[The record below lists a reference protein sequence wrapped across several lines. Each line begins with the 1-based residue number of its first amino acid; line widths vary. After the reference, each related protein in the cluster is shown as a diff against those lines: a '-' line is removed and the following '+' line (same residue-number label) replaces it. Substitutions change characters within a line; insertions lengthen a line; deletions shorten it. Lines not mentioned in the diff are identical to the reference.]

1 MEFSNKNK
9 KKKNNSKN
17 NSSHSSGNNSNI
29 SDENKNSL
37 NNSGNINIEKNT
49 NNNINIESSNQNKQP
64 SSSDASKE
72 KLNQL
77 KNLKYIFPFLNEGQ
91 YPGKNEDKTIKKYSI
106 SEYNDIVSSIN
117 KNKSPLNKNKYEED
131 ILEGKVNIIDKVIQK
146 HMPSSNDSKVISI
159 HPGLTSLSLKIDKN
173 FNMMNDIG
181 YRLPN
186 LIELNLQGS
195 EIESIMDIGTS
206 FNKLEKLNVSGCG
219 LTDLSGIICFQNL
232 KELNA
237 SNNKITDLIDIEM
250 CEELKVIDLS
260 NNLLTDDNNLLF
272 LNSCPNLQKVILT
285 GNKFSS
291 FNRDLLDKNIQLI
304 IKYIYNN

>member
-37 NNSGNINIEKNT
+37 NNSGNINKEKNT
-49 NNNINIESSNQNKQP
+49 NNNINIESSNQNKLP

-91 YPGKNEDKTIKKYSI
+91 FAGKNEDKTIKKYSI

-291 FNRDLLDKNIQLI
+291 FNRDLLDKNIQLVI
-304 IKYIYNN
+304 

>member
-1 MEFSNKNK
+1 MQKSNKTK
-9 KKKNNSKN
+9 KKKNDSKN
-17 NSSHSSGNNSNI
+17 NSSHSSSNNSNI

-37 NNSGNINIEKNT
+37 NNSGNINKEKS
-49 NNNINIESSNQNKQP
+49 NNNNLNIDSTTQNKINTTDNSQ
-64 SSSDASKE
+64 E

-77 KNLKYIFPFLNEGQ
+77 KNLKYIFPFLSEGQ
-91 YPGKNEDKTIKKYSI
+91 FDIKSENDKIKKYSK
-106 SEYNDIVSSIN
+106 SEYSNIVTSINKNESSIN
-117 KNKSPLNKNKYEED
+117 KNKDED
-131 ILEGKVNIIDKVIQK
+131 EILEGKINIIDKVIQK
-146 HMPSSNDSKVISI
+146 HVPVSNDSKVITI
-159 HPGLTSLSLKIDKN
+159 NPGLTSLSLVIDKN

-195 EIESIMDIGTS
+195 NIESIMDIGTS

-219 LTDLSGIICFQNL
+219 LNDLSGIICFRNL

-237 SNNKITDLIDIEM
+237 SNNKITDLLDIEM

-260 NNLLTDDNNLLF
+260 NNLISDENNLLF
-272 LNSCPNLQKVILT
+272 LNSCPNLRKVILT
-285 GNKFSS
+285 GNKLKT

-304 IKYIYNN
+304 I

>member
-1 MEFSNKNK
+1 MQKSIKTK
-9 KKKNNSKN
+9 KKKNDSKN
-17 NSSHSSGNNSNI
+17 NSSHSSSNNSHNSNI
-29 SDENKNSL
+29 SNENKNSL
-37 NNSGNINIEKNT
+37 NNSGNNNKEKNI
-49 NNNINIESSNQNKQP
+49 NNNINQNIQIQENKQQNQN
-64 SSSDASKE
+64 E
-72 KLNQL
+72 VKLNQL
-77 KNLKYIFPFLNEGQ
+77 KNLKYIFPFLNEGLNQ
-91 YPGKNEDKTIKKYSI
+91 KDDDKNKNYSI
-106 SEYNDIVSSIN
+106 SEYNKIVSSIN
-117 KNKSPLNKNKYEED
+117 KNKSLTSTNKYEEG
-131 ILEGKVNIIDKVIQK
+131 ILEGKINIIDKVIQK
-146 HMPSSNDSKVISI
+146 HMPVSNDSKVISI

-250 CEELKVIDLS
+250 CEELKIIDLS
-260 NNLLTDDNNLLF
+260 NNLITDENNLLF

-285 GNKFSS
+285 GNKLKT
-291 FNRDLLDKNIQLI
+291 FNKEILDKNIQLI
-304 IKYIYNN
+304 I

>member
-1 MEFSNKNK
+1 MQISNKTKAK
-9 KKKNNSKN
+9 KKKNDSKN
-17 NSSHSSGNNSNI
+17 NSSHSSSNNSNI

-37 NNSGNINIEKNT
+37 NNSGNNNKERNSNNNNT
-49 NNNINIESSNQNKQP
+49 NQNIPSQNKQQ
-64 SSSDASKE
+64 SANEE
-72 KLNQL
+72 KLKQL
-77 KNLKYIFPFLNEGQ
+77 KNLKYLFPFLNEESENDKR
-91 YPGKNEDKTIKKYSI
+91 KNYSI
-106 SEYNDIVSSIN
+106 SEYNKIVSSIN
-117 KNKSPLNKNKYEED
+117 KNQSPTNTNKYEEE
-131 ILEGKVNIIDKVIQK
+131 ILEGKINIIDKVIQK
-146 HMPSSNDSKVISI
+146 HMPVSNDSKVISI
-159 HPGLTSLSLKIDKN
+159 HPGLTSLSLKIDKD

-250 CEELKVIDLS
+250 C
-260 NNLLTDDNNLLF
+260 
-272 LNSCPNLQKVILT
+272 
-285 GNKFSS
+285 
-291 FNRDLLDKNIQLI
+291 
-304 IKYIYNN
+304 

>member
-1 MEFSNKNK
+1 MQKSIKTK
-9 KKKNNSKN
+9 KKKNDSKN
-17 NSSHSSGNNSNI
+17 NSSHSSSNNSHNSNI
-29 SDENKNSL
+29 SNENKNSL
-37 NNSGNINIEKNT
+37 NNSGNNNKEKNI
-49 NNNINIESSNQNKQP
+49 NNNINQNIQIQENKQQNQN
-64 SSSDASKE
+64 E
-72 KLNQL
+72 VKLNQL
-77 KNLKYIFPFLNEGQ
+77 KNLKYIFPFLNEGLNQ
-91 YPGKNEDKTIKKYSI
+91 KDDDKNKNYSI
-106 SEYNDIVSSIN
+106 SEYNKIVSSIN
-117 KNKSPLNKNKYEED
+117 KNKSLTSTNKYEEG
-131 ILEGKVNIIDKVIQK
+131 ILEGKINIIDKVIQK
-146 HMPSSNDSKVISI
+146 HMPVSNDSKVISI

-250 CEELKVIDLS
+250 CEELKIIDLS
-260 NNLLTDDNNLLF
+260 NNLISNENNLLF
-272 LNSCPNLQKVILT
+272 LNSCPNLKKVILT
-285 GNKFSS
+285 GNKLQN

-304 IKYIYNN
+304 I

>member
-1 MEFSNKNK
+1 MQKSNKTK
-9 KKKNNSKN
+9 KKKNDSKN
-17 NSSHSSGNNSNI
+17 NSSHSSSNNSNI

-37 NNSGNINIEKNT
+37 NNSGNNNKEKNI
-49 NNNINIESSNQNKQP
+49 NNNLNIESASQNKVNI
-64 SSSDASKE
+64 SDNSQE

-77 KNLKYIFPFLNEGQ
+77 KNLKYIFPFLSEGQ
-91 YPGKNEDKTIKKYSI
+91 IDIKGENDKIKNYSK
-106 SEYNDIVSSIN
+106 SEYSNIVTSIN
-117 KNKSPLNKNKYEED
+117 KNKSSITKNKDED
-131 ILEGKVNIIDKVIQK
+131 EILEGKINIIDKVIQK
-146 HMPSSNDSKVISI
+146 HLPVSNDSKVITI
-159 HPGLTSLSLKIDKN
+159 NQGLTSLSLMIDKN

-195 EIESIMDIGTS
+195 TIESIMDIGTS

-219 LTDLSGIICFQNL
+219 LTDLSGIICFRNL

-237 SNNKITDLIDIEM
+237 SNNKITDLLDIEM

-260 NNLLTDDNNLLF
+260 NNLISDENNLLF
-272 LNSCPNLQKVILT
+272 LNSCPNLRKVILT
-285 GNKFSS
+285 GNKLKT

-304 IKYIYNN
+304 I

>member
-1 MEFSNKNK
+1 MQKSNKTK
-9 KKKNNSKN
+9 KKKNDSKN
-17 NSSHSSGNNSNI
+17 NSSHSSSNNSNI

-37 NNSGNINIEKNT
+37 NNSGNNNKEKNI
-49 NNNINIESSNQNKQP
+49 NNNLNIESASQNKVNI
-64 SSSDASKE
+64 SDNSQE

-77 KNLKYIFPFLNEGQ
+77 KNLKFIFPFLSEGQ
-91 YPGKNEDKTIKKYSI
+91 IDIKGENDKIKNYSK
-106 SEYNDIVSSIN
+106 SEYSNIVTSIN
-117 KNKSPLNKNKYEED
+117 KNKSSITKNKDED
-131 ILEGKVNIIDKVIQK
+131 EILEGKINIIDKVIQK
-146 HMPSSNDSKVISI
+146 HLPVSNDSKVITI
-159 HPGLTSLSLKIDKN
+159 NPGLTSLSLKIDKN

-195 EIESIMDIGTS
+195 TIESIMDIGTS

-219 LTDLSGIICFQNL
+219 LTDLSGIICFRNL

-237 SNNKITDLIDIEM
+237 SNNKITDLLDIEM

-260 NNLLTDDNNLLF
+260 NNLISDENNLLF
-272 LNSCPNLQKVILT
+272 LNSCPNLRKVILT
-285 GNKFSS
+285 GNKLKT

-304 IKYIYNN
+304 I

>member
-1 MEFSNKNK
+1 MQ
-9 KKKNNSKN
+9 
-17 NSSHSSGNNSNI
+17 NSNNPSHQSRNN
-29 SDENKNSL
+29 SDENKNNL
-37 NNSGNINIEKNT
+37 NNSDNKNNTENINNKV
-49 NNNINIESSNQNKQP
+49 NIGLSKQKKEP
-64 SSSDASKE
+64 SSDNSKE

-77 KNLKYIFPFLNEGQ
+77 KNLKYIFPFLSESQSEIKEEENKM
-91 YPGKNEDKTIKKYSI
+91 KNYSV
-106 SEYNDIVSSIN
+106 SEYKNIVSSIN
-117 KNKSPLNKNKYEED
+117 NNKSPIYKNKTEEE
-131 ILEGKVNIIDKVIQK
+131 ILEGKINIIDKVIQK

-159 HPGLTSLSLKIDKN
+159 HPGLTSISLKIDKN

-186 LIELNLQGS
+186 LIELNLEGS

-250 CEELKVIDLS
+250 CEELRILDLS
-260 NNLLTDDNNLLF
+260 NNLISNENNLLF
-272 LNSCPNLQKVILT
+272 LNSCPNLKKVILT
-285 GNKFSS
+285 GNKFKS
-291 FNRDLLDKNIQLI
+291 FNKDLLDKNIQI
-304 IKYIYNN
+304 II